1 MEPMSE
7 LPDFETAYRAV
18 QGRDPRFDGRL
29 YLAVTSTGIYCR
41 PSCPARTP
49 KPENVRFYA
58 TAAAAVA
65 AGFRACKRCRP
76 DALPGSRAWD
86 PRGGR
91 VDRALR
97 LVADGTVDEGGVAG
111 LAAQLHVSERHLHRS
126 LVGEVGVGALALA
139 RTRRAQTA
147 RLLID
152 QTALSLTDVAFA
164 AGFASVRQFNDVMLG
179 EFGCPPS
186 QLRRALRG
194 TPDPDGRTPGRGAP
208 LVLRLVH
215 REPYAAPAWLRWQA
229 AHAVPGLEEV
239 DRGTYRRVVHTS
251 KGPAV
256 VDLTPAPG
264 HLLARLHLDDL
275 GDLTPT
281 VAALRR
287 AADLDADP
295 AAVDA
300 ALGED
305 PHLRDLVR
313 RRPGLRV
320 PGSVDGFEAA
330 VRTVI
335 SQQVSLAGARR
346 LTSRLVDAYGET
358 LPPGADAATLTTAF
372 PTAEALA
379 ESDLADVGLTGQR
392 RLTIRAVAA
401 LVVDGRIDLTP
412 GADREETRARLL
424 AVPGV
429 GPWTADVVALRALG
443 DPDAWVPGDLIL
455 RRAVERRGADPDAW
469 RPWRAYAAMHLW
481 INDALDPLTPQTPTE
496 AS

>member
-29 YLAVTSTGIYCR
+29 YLGVTSTGIYCR

-49 KPENVRFYA
+49 KPANVRFYA

-86 PRGGR
+86 HRGDL
-91 VDRALR
+91 VARALR
-97 LVADGTVDEGGVAG
+97 LVGDGTVDEGGVAG

-126 LVGEVGVGALALA
+126 LVAEVGVGALALA

-152 QTALSLTDVAFA
+152 QTDLSLTDIAFA
-164 AGFASVRQFNDVMLG
+164 AGFASVRQFNDVMLA

-186 QLRRALRG
+186 LLRRSLRAG
-194 TPDPDGRTPGRGAP
+194 SDPDGRTPGRGAP

-215 REPYAAPAWLRWQA
+215 REPYAVAAWLRWQE
-229 AHAVPGLEEV
+229 AHAVAGLEEV
-239 DRGTYRRVVHTS
+239 GVGTYRRVVRTS

-256 VDLTPAPG
+256 VELTPASG
-264 HLLARLHLDDL
+264 HLVARLHLDDL

-287 AADLDADP
+287 VADLDADP
-295 AAVDA
+295 TAVDA
-300 ALGED
+300 ALSED
-305 PHLRDLVR
+305 RHLRDLVQ
-313 RRPGLRV
+313 RRPGMRV
-320 PGSVDGFEAA
+320 PGAVDGFEAA

-346 LTSRLVDAYGET
+346 LTTRLVEAFGEP
-358 LPPGADAATLTTAF
+358 LPPGADGGSLTTAF
-372 PTAEALA
+372 PTAEMLS
-379 ESDLADVGLTGQR
+379 ESDLTGVGLTGQR
-392 RLTIRAVAA
+392 QRTVQAVATMVA
-401 LVVDGRIDLTP
+401 DGSLDLSP
-412 GADREETRARLL
+412 GADRDATRARLL
-424 AVPGV
+424 AMPGV
-429 GPWTADVVALRALG
+429 GPWTADVIALRALA

-455 RRAVERRGADPDAW
+455 RRAVERRGADPEAW
-469 RPWRAYAAMHLW
+469 RPWRAYAALHLW
-481 INDALDPLTPQTPTE
+481 TNDALEPAVAHSLE
-496 AS
+496 VSA